1 MKSISVVGSLNIDH
15 ILTVERLPAFGET
28 ISSINYELA
37 EGGKGSNQAA
47 ALGKLGLEVHM
58 FGKIGNDKFGQLLI
72 NSLSKANVNTKG
84 LVIDPNEKT
93 GAAFITV
100 DKNGNNTIVLNPG
113 ANGSFNLEDIERFK
127 NLIFKND
134 ILLLQM
140 EIPKEI
146 VIYLINEARK
156 LEKTILLN
164 LAPPINIDNKTLNK
178 LDYLIINET
187 EMEFLTNIEFLEN
200 NLDIEIK
207 SLRKIFHKNLII
219 TLGPLG
225 AAYSISNQNFEI
237 VPTFNV
243 VTVDKT
249 AAGDAFIGGFIFG
262 LVNNMNIKTCIEM
275 GNANGSISTTT
286 RGALKSLPDMN
297 TFHNFLVKNG
307 FKKSILNRI

>member
-15 ILTVERLPAFGET
+15 ILTVEKLPSFGET
-28 ISSINYELA
+28 ITSINYELS

-47 ALGKLGLEVHM
+47 ALGKLGLEVHI
-58 FGKIGNDKFGQLLI
+58 FGKVGNDEFGQLLI
-72 NSLSKANVNTKG
+72 NSLGEANVNTKG

-100 DKNGNNTIVLNPG
+100 DNNGNNTIVLNSG
-113 ANGSFNLEDIERFK
+113 ANRSFDLQDINKFK

-146 VIYLINEARK
+146 VVYLINEARK

-164 LAPPINIDNKTLNK
+164 LAPAIHLNSEILNK

-187 EMEFLTNIEFLEN
+187 EMEFLTDIKFLEN
-200 NLDIEIK
+200 NLDIEIR
-207 SLRKIFHKNLII
+207 SLRKFFYKNLII
-219 TLGPLG
+219 TLGPMG
-225 AAYSISNQNFEI
+225 AAYSINNQNFEI

-262 LVNNMNIKTCIEM
+262 LVNNMDIKTCIEM
-275 GNANGSISTTT
+275 GNANGSISTTA
-286 RGALKSLPDMN
+286 RGALKSLPDIN
-297 TFHNFLVKNG
+297 TFHKFLVKNG
-307 FKKSILNRI
+307 FKILDSMN